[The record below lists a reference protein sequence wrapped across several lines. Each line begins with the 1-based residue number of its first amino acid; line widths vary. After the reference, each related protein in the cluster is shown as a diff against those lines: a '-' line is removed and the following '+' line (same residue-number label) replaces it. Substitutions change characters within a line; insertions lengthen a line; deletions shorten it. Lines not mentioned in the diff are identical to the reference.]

1 MSEVSR
7 VGHGR
12 QDVVETER
20 EILADDLGRG

>member
-20 EILADDLGRG
+20 GILADDLGRG